1 MHLLW
6 ERDKLGWTL
15 FIKGDKQIMYCKFCA
30 TEIPEGQTICPACGK
45 EQEQPTPPSAMS
57 SGVKIV
63 ITVLCVVALIAVLA
77 VVVFLGMDRDDTDAT
92 TVPTTQATTGTT
104 EGTEAAVGA
113 PEGSV
118 SYTVTDEQAAA
129 QANEVI
135 ATVGE
140 TQLTNAQLQLLYRAQ
155 VFSFLNDY
163 YYYLSAFGVDLTK
176 GLDQQTCV
184 VDNTKSWQEYF
195 LESAVNSWKSYAV
208 LCEMAKAENYQLSDK
223 AKENIANVESD
234 MQAEVTAGNYESL
247 EAMVLDQ
254 GGAGATA
261 EGMAAYQ
268 KLIFTAMDYFDTK
281 YAGMTPTDAEIETY
295 YNDNAKTL
303 EEAGNGKD
311 AGKTVDVRHI
321 LIKVTGGTTD
331 ESGTTTYSDQEWA
344 DCQAKAQ
351 QIYDQ
356 WKNGEATEDS
366 FAKLANEK
374 SEDGGS
380 NTNGGLYKGVPAG
393 QMVTEFNDW
402 IMDGSRK
409 PGDTGLV
416 KTVHGYHIMYYS
428 ADEAIWY
435 SAAKNEILSQRFQ
448 EFFSKGEEQY
458 PMEVDYTKA
467 VLGELK
473 LA

>member
-1 MHLLW
+1 
-6 ERDKLGWTL
+6 
-15 FIKGDKQIMYCKFCA
+15 MYCKFCA
-30 TEIPEGQTICPACGK
+30 TEIPEGQTVCPACGQ
-45 EQEQPTPPSAMS
+45 EQEQPTPPPSGMS
-57 SGVKIV
+57 SGVKVV

-77 VVVFLGMDRDDTDAT
+77 VVVLLGMDRDDADPT
-92 TVPTTQATTGTT
+92 TVPTTQATTDAT
-104 EGTEAAVGA
+104 EGTGAAVGA

-129 QANEVI
+129 QADAVI
-135 ATVGE
+135 ATVGQ
-140 TQLTNAQLQLLYRAQ
+140 TQLTNAQLQIFYRAQ
-155 VFSFLNDY
+155 VFGFLNEY
-163 YYYLSAFGVDLTK
+163 YYYLSAFGMDLTK
-176 GLDQQTCV
+176 GLDQQTCM

-195 LESAVNSWKSYAV
+195 LEGAVDSWRSYAV
-208 LCEMAKAENYQLSDK
+208 LSEMAKAENYQLSDK
-223 AKENIANVESD
+223 AKENIANIAKN
-234 MQAEVTAGNYESL
+234 MQADVTAGNYESL
-247 EAMVLDQ
+247 EAMLLDQ
-254 GGAGATA
+254 GGPGATA
-261 EGMAAYQ
+261 AGMTAYQ
-268 KLIFTAMDYFDTK
+268 TLVYTAMDYFDTK

-295 YNDNAKTL
+295 YNDNAQSL
-303 EEAGNGKD
+303 EEAGSGKD

-321 LIKVTGGTTD
+321 LIKVAGGTTD
-331 ESGTTTYSDQEWA
+331 EAGTTTYSDQEWA

-380 NTNGGLYKGVPAG
+380 NTNGGLYENVPVG

-402 IMDGSRK
+402 IMDESRK

-416 KTVHGYHIMYYS
+416 KTEFGYHIMYYS

-435 SAAKNEILSQRFQ
+435 SAAKNAILSQRFQ